1 MNGIATQNDVLAIEA
16 QGVPPNLPASTY
28 EMICAGAA
36 IDPSAPALSFFLTAD
51 AHRDAER
58 WTYRE
63 LVRDITRTANLF
75 TRLGVENSV
84 IAYVLPNLPET
95 HFVIWG
101 GQAAGIVCAINP
113 LLEGEAIGKLLK
125 AAGASVL
132 VTLAPFPGPISGKSR
147 EYPPRRRVATASR
160 AGQSGRSRAGRGTVC
175 GPGAPS

>member
-36 IDPSAPALSFFLTAD
+36 IDPSAPPSLLLTAD

-75 TRLGVENSV
+75 TRLGVAEFGDR
-84 IAYVLPNLPET
+84 ICCP
-95 HFVIWG
+95 I
-101 GQAAGIVCAINP
+101 
-113 LLEGEAIGKLLK
+113 
-125 AAGASVL
+125 
-132 VTLAPFPGPISGKSR
+132 FPKRTS
-147 EYPPRRRVATASR
+147 
-160 AGQSGRSRAGRGTVC
+160 
-175 GPGAPS
+175 